1 MKTRVM
7 HNVVRPWASAA
18 SAAALAIAAC
28 LGLSLSATAQQST
41 DMPAAVQPGWEVFV
55 VRQETQYMRMDDP
68 RPGGFGSIDMTEF
81 ETTFAYGV
89 GRTSALMIHVPLM
102 YWDLENAAPEPDA
115 QGFGVDDIT
124 VMYQTRIYQNDV
136 GPIETRRAVLLTGLE
151 VPSYDDGFSS
161 DSFDPLLGMAYTR
174 IDGRHGWNA
183 SALWKF
189 NTGTRTTASN
199 IEFGDSAA
207 DALKLDGSYLY
218 RLAPEAYTAETTGSH
233 YFQAQLLGR
242 YETNGDVQV
251 MFAPGWMYEGRQWAF
266 EGTVHL
272 PVLQELDHRADLEYG
287 INSGIR
293 YLF

>member
-1 MKTRVM
+1 MKTRM
-7 HNVVRPWASAA
+7 IQPRFVRPAA
-18 SAAALAIAAC
+18 STALTAALAFA
-28 LGLSLSATAQQST
+28 GFLSPSATAQQST

-81 ETTFAYGV
+81 ETTFAYGI
-89 GRTSALMIHVPLM
+89 GRTSAVMVHVPLM
-102 YWDLENAAPEPDA
+102 YWDLENSAPEPDA

-124 VMYQTRIYQNDV
+124 VMYQTRFYQEDV

-151 VPSYDDGFSS
+151 VPSYDEGFSS
-161 DSFDPLLGMAYTR
+161 DSFDPMLGVAYTR

-189 NTGTRTTASN
+189 NTSAN
-199 IEFGDSAA
+199 DDFAIEFGDSAA

-218 RLAPEAYTAETTGSH
+218 RLAPETYTAETTGSH
-233 YFQAQLLGR
+233 YFQAQMLGR
-242 YETNGDVQV
+242 YETNGDWQI

-266 EGTVHL
+266 EATVHL
-272 PVLQELDHRADLEYG
+272 PVLQELDHRAELEFG
-287 INSGIR
+287 VNFGVR